1 MRKHSA
7 RSTLNGTYMIDLI
20 IRKPITIL
28 LTILGLIAILSVHI
42 SNIDIDASADSLL
55 LDSDPDLQFYREVHR
70 EYGSDEFVFV
80 GYRPN
85 TGLYADASLNV
96 IQELTEGLVQH
107 ADISAVTSI
116 INLPLLKQSYNDPET
131 GATGF
136 RQLRDPETDIN
147 LAAEEFNS
155 SPLYANN
162 FVSLNASTTALKVD
176 IKKNVA
182 LDQLIDNKY
191 QLNQA
196 ISADPKN
203 KALLQQLK
211 ALEGQIQEQRAVT
224 TQRYADVIAATR
236 SMIAEQQ
243 DSGEFYLAG
252 APLIANDIKLF
263 VLNDVRT
270 FGLSILGIML
280 VVLFAFFRR
289 LSWVL
294 LPLACASLNVLLVT
308 GLIGWLNIQ
317 LTVISANFVALL
329 IIFSITLAIHV
340 IIRYQE
346 VSVSGTSTDKLGE
359 ALRQIAVPCIYMIL
373 TSAIAFLSLLVSD
386 IKPVINFGLIMIMG
400 LVCAFIIAF
409 TALPAMIKLIK
420 PNVGTEEEKKP
431 SEVLDKACNFVMAR
445 RKATTLTIFGLLALS
460 IYGMT
465 NITVENRFID
475 YFKSDTDIYKGLVA
489 VDEELGGTVPLEV
502 VLQAPMLVEDDDNEL
517 DDEFSDYLD
526 AEEEDNF
533 TQQSYWYNR
542 RGITKVR
549 QIHDYLESLPQVGSV
564 LSIASTEEV
573 FRTVN
578 KGEELEDFH
587 LAVVYKMVPDY
598 IKEALINPYVSTE
611 GSQTR
616 VLARIVDS
624 DHTLVRADLLKQID
638 RELNANYV
646 SEGESMRLSGITVL
660 YNNVLQSL
668 FRSQILTLG
677 TVFVCIL
684 LMLIVLFR
692 SVKLA
697 LIGTIPNVF
706 TAFMILGMMGLFG
719 IPLDIMTITIAAIT
733 IGVGVDFAI
742 HYIHRFMHEMRT
754 FPDYPSAIK
763 IVQTTVGKALYYT
776 SITITLGFIVLVT
789 SNFMPSIYF
798 GLFTSIAMIVS
809 LCATF
814 TIIPLLLTSMRPIK

>member
-1 MRKHSA
+1 
-7 RSTLNGTYMIDLI
+7 MIDLI
-20 IRKPITIL
+20 IKKPITIL
-28 LTILGLIAILSVHI
+28 LTLIGLIAILSVHI

-85 TGLYADASLNV
+85 TGLYTDASLDI
-96 IQELTEGLVQH
+96 IQELTEGLAQY

-116 INLPLLKQSYNDPET
+116 VNLPLLKQSYNDPET
-131 GATGF
+131 GAAGF
-136 RQLRDPETDIN
+136 RQIRDAETDIS
-147 LAAEEFNS
+147 LAAEEFNT

-162 FVSLNASTTALKVD
+162 FVSLNASVTALKVD
-176 IKKNVA
+176 IKKNET
-182 LDQLIDNKY
+182 LDLLIDEKY
-191 QLNQA
+191 RLNQA
-196 ISADPKN
+196 ISAEPKN
-203 KALLQQLK
+203 KALKSQLD
-211 ALEGQIQEQRAVT
+211 ALEEQVLGQRAVT
-224 TQRYADVIAATR
+224 TQRYANVIAATR
-236 SMIAEQQ
+236 SMIAERK

-252 APLIANDIKLF
+252 APLISNDIKLF
-263 VLNDVRT
+263 VLSDVRT

-280 VVLFAFFRR
+280 IVLYAFFRR

-420 PNVGTEEEKKP
+420 PNVGTGEEKES
-431 SEVLDKACNFVMAR
+431 SELLDKACNFVMAR
-445 RKATTLTIFGLLALS
+445 RRATSLTIFGLLAIS

-502 VLQAPMLVEDDDNEL
+502 VLQAPPAVEDEASL
-517 DDEFSDYLD
+517 DDEFGDYLD
-526 AEEEDNF
+526 MEEEDNF

-542 RGITKVR
+542 HGIAKVR
-549 QIHDYLESLPQVGSV
+549 QIHEYLEALPQVGSV

-587 LAVVYKMVPDY
+587 LAVVYKIVPDY
-598 IKEALINPYVSTE
+598 IRDALISPYVSAE

-624 DHTLVRADLLKQID
+624 DNTLVRADLLKQID
-638 RELNANYV
+638 EELNANYV
-646 SEGESMRLSGITVL
+646 ADGESMRLSGITVL

-692 SVKLA
+692 NIKLA

-742 HYIHRFMHEMRT
+742 HYIHRFMHEMKT
-754 FPDYPSAIK
+754 FADYPSAIK

>member
-1 MRKHSA
+1 
-7 RSTLNGTYMIDLI
+7 MIDLI
-20 IRKPITIL
+20 IKKPITIL
-28 LTILGLIAILSVHI
+28 LTLIALIAILSVHI
-42 SNIDIDASADSLL
+42 SNINIDASADSLL

-80 GYRPN
+80 GYQPN
-85 TGLYADASLNV
+85 TGLYTDASLDI
-96 IQELTEGLVQH
+96 IQELTEGLVKH
-107 ADISAVTSI
+107 SDITAVTSI

-131 GATGF
+131 GAPGF
-136 RQLRDPETDIN
+136 RQLRDAETDLS
-147 LAAEEFNS
+147 LAAEEFNT

-162 FVSLNASTTALKVD
+162 FVSLSASTTALKVD
-176 IKKNVA
+176 IKKNNE
-182 LDQLIDNKY
+182 LDQLIDDKY
-191 QLNQA
+191 KLNQA
-196 ISADPKN
+196 LNAEPEN
-203 KALLQQLK
+203 KVLLQQLE
-211 ALEGQIQEQRAVT
+211 ALDDQIQEQRAVT
-224 TQRYADVIAATR
+224 TQRYANVIAATR
-236 SMIAEQQ
+236 SLIAERT
-243 DSGEFYLAG
+243 DSGQFYLAG

-280 VVLFAFFRR
+280 IVLYAFFRR

-346 VSVSGTSTDKLGE
+346 VSVSGASTDKLGQ

-400 LVCAFIIAF
+400 LACAFIIAF
-409 TALPAMIKLIK
+409 TALPAMIQLIK
-420 PNVGTEEEKKP
+420 PNVGSAEETKP
-431 SEVLDKACNFVMAR
+431 SELLDKACNFVMAK
-445 RKATTLTIFGLLALS
+445 RKATSTTLLALLAIS
-460 IYGMT
+460 IYGIT

-475 YFKSDTDIYKGLVA
+475 YFKSDTDIYQGLVA

-502 VLQAPMLVEDDDNEL
+502 VLQAPLPAAQEEEDL
-517 DDEFSDYLD
+517 DDEFGDYLD

-542 RGITKVR
+542 HGIAKIR
-549 QIHDYLESLPQVGSV
+549 AIHDYLESLPQVGSV

-587 LAVVYKMVPDY
+587 LAVVYKMIPDY
-598 IKEALINPYVSTE
+598 IKEALITPYVSTE
-611 GSQTR
+611 GSQAR

-624 DHTLVRADLLKQID
+624 DHTLVRADLLKQINN
-638 RELNANYV
+638 ELNADYI
-646 SEGESMRLSGITVL
+646 SDGESMRLSGITVL

-677 TVFVCIL
+677 TVFICIL
-684 LMLIVLFR
+684 LMLVVLFR
-692 SVKLA
+692 NIKLA

-742 HYIHRFMHEMRT
+742 HYIHRFMREMKV

>member
-1 MRKHSA
+1 
-7 RSTLNGTYMIDLI
+7 MIDLI
-20 IRKPITIL
+20 IKKPITIL
-28 LTILGLIAILSVHI
+28 LTLIGLIAILSVHI

-85 TGLYADASLNV
+85 TGLYTDASLDI
-96 IQELTEGLVQH
+96 IQELTEGLAQY

-116 INLPLLKQSYNDPET
+116 VNLPLLKQSYNDPET
-131 GATGF
+131 GAAGF
-136 RQLRDPETDIN
+136 RQIRDAETDIS
-147 LAAEEFNS
+147 LAAEEFNT

-162 FVSLNASTTALKVD
+162 FVSLNANVTALKVD
-176 IKKNVA
+176 IKKNET
-182 LDQLIDNKY
+182 LDLLIDEKY
-191 QLNQA
+191 RLNQA
-196 ISADPKN
+196 ISAEPKN
-203 KALLQQLK
+203 KALKSQLD
-211 ALEGQIQEQRAVT
+211 ALEEQVLGQRAVT
-224 TQRYADVIAATR
+224 TQRYANVIAATR
-236 SMIAEQQ
+236 SMIAERK

-252 APLIANDIKLF
+252 APLISNDIKLF
-263 VLNDVRT
+263 VLSDVRT

-280 VVLFAFFRR
+280 IVLYAFFRR

-420 PNVGTEEEKKP
+420 PNVGTGEEKES
-431 SEVLDKACNFVMAR
+431 SELLDKACNFVMAR
-445 RKATTLTIFGLLALS
+445 RRATSLTIFGLLAIS

-502 VLQAPMLVEDDDNEL
+502 VLQAPPAVEDEASL
-517 DDEFSDYLD
+517 DDEFGDYLD
-526 AEEEDNF
+526 MEEEDNF

-542 RGITKVR
+542 HGIAKVR
-549 QIHDYLESLPQVGSV
+549 QIHEYLEALPQVGSV

-587 LAVVYKMVPDY
+587 LAVVYKIVPDY
-598 IKEALINPYVSTE
+598 IRDALISPYVSAE

-624 DHTLVRADLLKQID
+624 DNTLVRADLLKQID
-638 RELNANYV
+638 EELNANYV
-646 SEGESMRLSGITVL
+646 ADGESMRLSGITVL

-692 SVKLA
+692 NIKLA

-742 HYIHRFMHEMRT
+742 HYIHRFMHEMKT
-754 FPDYPSAIK
+754 FADYPSAIK

>member
-1 MRKHSA
+1 
-7 RSTLNGTYMIDLI
+7 MIDLI
-20 IRKPITIL
+20 IKKPITIL
-28 LTILGLIAILSVHI
+28 LTLIGLIAILSVHI

-85 TGLYADASLNV
+85 TGLYTDASLDI
-96 IQELTEGLVQH
+96 IQELTEGLAQY

-116 INLPLLKQSYNDPET
+116 VNLPLLKQSYNDPET
-131 GATGF
+131 GAAGF
-136 RQLRDPETDIN
+136 RQIRDAETDIS
-147 LAAEEFNS
+147 LAAEEFNT

-162 FVSLNASTTALKVD
+162 FVSLNASVTALKVD
-176 IKKNVA
+176 IKKNET
-182 LDQLIDNKY
+182 LDLLIDEKY
-191 QLNQA
+191 RLNQA
-196 ISADPKN
+196 ISAEPKN
-203 KALLQQLK
+203 KALKSQLD
-211 ALEGQIQEQRAVT
+211 ALEEQVLGQRAVT
-224 TQRYADVIAATR
+224 TQRYANVIAATR
-236 SMIAEQQ
+236 SMIAERK

-252 APLIANDIKLF
+252 APLISNDIKLF
-263 VLNDVRT
+263 VLSDVRT

-280 VVLFAFFRR
+280 IVLYAFFRR

-420 PNVGTEEEKKP
+420 PNVGTGEEKES
-431 SEVLDKACNFVMAR
+431 SELLDKACNFVMAR
-445 RKATTLTIFGLLALS
+445 RRATSLTIFGLLAIS

-502 VLQAPMLVEDDDNEL
+502 VLQAPPAVEDEASL
-517 DDEFSDYLD
+517 DDEFGDYLD
-526 AEEEDNF
+526 MEEEDNF

-542 RGITKVR
+542 HGIAKVR
-549 QIHDYLESLPQVGSV
+549 QIHGYLEALPQVGSV

-587 LAVVYKMVPDY
+587 LAVVYKIVPDY
-598 IKEALINPYVSTE
+598 IRDALISPYVSAE

-624 DHTLVRADLLKQID
+624 DNTLVRADLLKQID
-638 RELNANYV
+638 EELNANYV
-646 SEGESMRLSGITVL
+646 ADGESMRLSGITVL

-692 SVKLA
+692 NIKLA

-742 HYIHRFMHEMRT
+742 HYIHRFMHEMKT
-754 FPDYPSAIK
+754 FADYPSAIK

>member
-1 MRKHSA
+1 
-7 RSTLNGTYMIDLI
+7 MIDLI
-20 IRKPITIL
+20 IKKPITIL
-28 LTILGLIAILSVHI
+28 LTLIGLIAILSVHI

-85 TGLYADASLNV
+85 TGLYTDASLDI
-96 IQELTEGLVQH
+96 IQELTEGLAQY

-116 INLPLLKQSYNDPET
+116 VNLPLLKQSYNDQET
-131 GATGF
+131 GAAGF
-136 RQLRDPETDIN
+136 RQIRDAETDIS
-147 LAAEEFNS
+147 LAAEEFNT

-162 FVSLNASTTALKVD
+162 FVSLNASVTALKVD
-176 IKKNVA
+176 IKKNET
-182 LDQLIDNKY
+182 LDLLIDEKY
-191 QLNQA
+191 RLNQA
-196 ISADPKN
+196 ISAEPKN
-203 KALLQQLK
+203 KALKSQLD
-211 ALEGQIQEQRAVT
+211 ALEEQILEQRAVT
-224 TQRYADVIAATR
+224 TQRYANVIAATR
-236 SMIAEQQ
+236 SMIAERK

-252 APLIANDIKLF
+252 APLISNDIKLF
-263 VLNDVRT
+263 VLSDVRT

-280 VVLFAFFRR
+280 IVLYAFFRR

-420 PNVGTEEEKKP
+420 PNVGTGEEKES
-431 SEVLDKACNFVMAR
+431 SELLDKACNFVMAR
-445 RKATTLTIFGLLALS
+445 RRATSLTIFGLLAIS

-475 YFKSDTDIYKGLVA
+475 YFKTDTDIYKGLVA

-502 VLQAPMLVEDDDNEL
+502 VLQAPPAVEDEASL
-517 DDEFSDYLD
+517 DDEFGDYLD
-526 AEEEDNF
+526 MEEEDNF

-542 RGITKVR
+542 HGIAKVR
-549 QIHDYLESLPQVGSV
+549 QIHEYLEALPQVGSV

-587 LAVVYKMVPDY
+587 LAVVYKIVPDY
-598 IKEALINPYVSTE
+598 IRDALISPYVSAE

-624 DHTLVRADLLKQID
+624 DNTLVRADLLKQID
-638 RELNANYV
+638 EELNANYV
-646 SEGESMRLSGITVL
+646 ADGESMRLSGITVL

-692 SVKLA
+692 NIKLA

>member
-1 MRKHSA
+1 
-7 RSTLNGTYMIDLI
+7 MIDLI
-20 IRKPITIL
+20 IKKPITIL
-28 LTILGLIAILSVHI
+28 LTLIGLIAILSVHI

-85 TGLYADASLNV
+85 TGLYTDASLDI
-96 IQELTEGLVQH
+96 IQELTEGLAQY

-116 INLPLLKQSYNDPET
+116 VNLPLLKQSYNDPET
-131 GATGF
+131 GAAGF
-136 RQLRDPETDIN
+136 RQIRDAETDIS
-147 LAAEEFNS
+147 LAAEEFNT

-162 FVSLNASTTALKVD
+162 FVSLNASVTALKVD
-176 IKKNVA
+176 IKKNET
-182 LDQLIDNKY
+182 LDLLIDEKY
-191 QLNQA
+191 RLNQA
-196 ISADPKN
+196 ISAEPKN
-203 KALLQQLK
+203 KALKSQLD
-211 ALEGQIQEQRAVT
+211 ALEEQVLGQRAVT
-224 TQRYADVIAATR
+224 TQRYANVIAATR
-236 SMIAEQQ
+236 SMIAERK

-252 APLIANDIKLF
+252 APLISNDIKLF
-263 VLNDVRT
+263 VLSDVRT

-280 VVLFAFFRR
+280 IVLYAFFRR

-420 PNVGTEEEKKP
+420 PNVGTGEEKES
-431 SEVLDKACNFVMAR
+431 SELLDKACNFVMAR
-445 RKATTLTIFGLLALS
+445 RRATSLTIFGLLAIS

-502 VLQAPMLVEDDDNEL
+502 VLQAPPAVEDEASL
-517 DDEFSDYLD
+517 DDEFGDYLD
-526 AEEEDNF
+526 MEEEDNF

-542 RGITKVR
+542 HGIAKVR
-549 QIHDYLESLPQVGSV
+549 QIHEYLEALPQVGSV

-587 LAVVYKMVPDY
+587 LAVVYKIVPDY
-598 IKEALINPYVSTE
+598 IRDALISPYVSAE

-624 DHTLVRADLLKQID
+624 DNTLVRADLLKQID
-638 RELNANYV
+638 EELNANYV
-646 SEGESMRLSGITVL
+646 ADGESMRLSGITVL

-692 SVKLA
+692 NIKLA

-706 TAFMILGMMGLFG
+706 TAVMILGMMGLFG

-742 HYIHRFMHEMRT
+742 HYIHRFMHEMKT
-754 FPDYPSAIK
+754 FADYPSAIK

>member
-1 MRKHSA
+1 
-7 RSTLNGTYMIDLI
+7 MIDLI
-20 IRKPITIL
+20 IKKPITIL
-28 LTILGLIAILSVHI
+28 LTLIGLIAILSVHI

-85 TGLYADASLNV
+85 TGLYTDASLDI
-96 IQELTEGLVQH
+96 IQELTEGLAQY

-116 INLPLLKQSYNDPET
+116 VNLPLLKQSYNDPET
-131 GATGF
+131 GAAGF
-136 RQLRDPETDIN
+136 RQIRDAETDIS
-147 LAAEEFNS
+147 LAAEEFNT

-162 FVSLNASTTALKVD
+162 FVSLNANVTALKVD
-176 IKKNVA
+176 IKKNET
-182 LDQLIDNKY
+182 LDLLIDEKY
-191 QLNQA
+191 RLNQA
-196 ISADPKN
+196 ISAEPKN
-203 KALLQQLK
+203 KALKSQLD
-211 ALEGQIQEQRAVT
+211 ALEEQVLGQRAVT
-224 TQRYADVIAATR
+224 TQRYANVIAATR
-236 SMIAEQQ
+236 SMIAERK

-252 APLIANDIKLF
+252 APLISNDIKLF
-263 VLNDVRT
+263 VLSDVRT

-280 VVLFAFFRR
+280 IVLYAFFRR

-420 PNVGTEEEKKP
+420 PNVGTGEEKES
-431 SEVLDKACNFVMAR
+431 SELLDKACNFVMAR
-445 RKATTLTIFGLLALS
+445 RRATSLTIFGLLAIS

-475 YFKSDTDIYKGLVA
+475 YFKSDTDIYKGLIA

-502 VLQAPMLVEDDDNEL
+502 VLQAPPAVEDEASL
-517 DDEFSDYLD
+517 DDEFGDYLD
-526 AEEEDNF
+526 MEEEDNF

-542 RGITKVR
+542 HGIAKVR
-549 QIHDYLESLPQVGSV
+549 QIHEYLEALPQVGSV

-587 LAVVYKMVPDY
+587 LAVVYKIVPDY
-598 IKEALINPYVSTE
+598 IRDALISPYVSAE

-624 DHTLVRADLLKQID
+624 DNTLVRADLLKQID
-638 RELNANYV
+638 EELNANYV
-646 SEGESMRLSGITVL
+646 ADGESMRLSGITVL

-692 SVKLA
+692 NIKLA

-742 HYIHRFMHEMRT
+742 HYIHRFMHEMKT
-754 FPDYPSAIK
+754 FADYPSAIK

>member
-1 MRKHSA
+1 
-7 RSTLNGTYMIDLI
+7 MIDLI
-20 IRKPITIL
+20 IKKPITIL
-28 LTILGLIAILSVHI
+28 LTLIGLIAILSVHI

-85 TGLYADASLNV
+85 TGLYTDASLDI
-96 IQELTEGLVQH
+96 IQELTEGLAQY

-116 INLPLLKQSYNDPET
+116 VNLPLLKQSYNDPET
-131 GATGF
+131 GAAGF
-136 RQLRDPETDIN
+136 RQIRDAETDIS
-147 LAAEEFNS
+147 LAAEEFNT

-176 IKKNVA
+176 IKKNET
-182 LDQLIDNKY
+182 LDLLIDEKY
-191 QLNQA
+191 RLNQA
-196 ISADPKN
+196 ISAEPKN
-203 KALLQQLK
+203 KALKSQLD
-211 ALEGQIQEQRAVT
+211 ALEEQVLEQRAVT
-224 TQRYADVIAATR
+224 TQRYANVIAATR
-236 SMIAEQQ
+236 SMIAERK

-252 APLIANDIKLF
+252 APLISNDIKLF

-280 VVLFAFFRR
+280 IVLYAFFRR

-420 PNVGTEEEKKP
+420 PNVGTGEEKES
-431 SEVLDKACNFVMAR
+431 SELLDKACNFVMAR
-445 RKATTLTIFGLLALS
+445 RRATSLTIFGLLAIS

-502 VLQAPMLVEDDDNEL
+502 VLQAPPAVEDEASL
-517 DDEFSDYLD
+517 DDEFGDYLD
-526 AEEEDNF
+526 MEEEDNF

-542 RGITKVR
+542 HGIAKVR
-549 QIHDYLESLPQVGSV
+549 QIHEYLEALPQVGSV

-587 LAVVYKMVPDY
+587 LAVVYKIVPDY
-598 IKEALINPYVSTE
+598 IRDALISPYVSAE

-624 DHTLVRADLLKQID
+624 DNTLVRADLLRQID
-638 RELNANYV
+638 EELNANYV
-646 SEGESMRLSGITVL
+646 ADGESMRLSGITVL

-692 SVKLA
+692 NIKLA

-742 HYIHRFMHEMRT
+742 HYIHRFMHEMKT
-754 FPDYPSAIK
+754 FADYPSAIK

>member
-1 MRKHSA
+1 MKQ
-7 RSTLNGTYMIDLI
+7 LI
-20 IRKPITIL
+20 YLQII
-28 LTILGLIAILSVHI
+28 
-42 SNIDIDASADSLL
+42 IDASADSLL

-85 TGLYADASLNV
+85 TGLYTDASLDI
-96 IQELTEGLVQH
+96 IQELTEGLAQY

-116 INLPLLKQSYNDPET
+116 VNLPLLKQSYNDPET
-131 GATGF
+131 GAAGF
-136 RQLRDPETDIN
+136 RQIRDAETDIS
-147 LAAEEFNS
+147 LAAEEFNT

-162 FVSLNASTTALKVD
+162 FVSLNANVTALKVD
-176 IKKNVA
+176 IKKNET
-182 LDQLIDNKY
+182 LDLLIDEKY
-191 QLNQA
+191 RLNQA
-196 ISADPKN
+196 ISAEPKN
-203 KALLQQLK
+203 KALKSQLD
-211 ALEGQIQEQRAVT
+211 ALEEQVLGQRAVT
-224 TQRYADVIAATR
+224 TQRYANVIAATR
-236 SMIAEQQ
+236 SMIAERK

-252 APLIANDIKLF
+252 APLISNDIKLF
-263 VLNDVRT
+263 VLSDVRT

-280 VVLFAFFRR
+280 IVLYAFFRR

-420 PNVGTEEEKKP
+420 PNVGTGEEKES
-431 SEVLDKACNFVMAR
+431 SELLDKACNFVMAR
-445 RKATTLTIFGLLALS
+445 RRATSLTIFGLLAIS

-475 YFKSDTDIYKGLVA
+475 YFKSDTDIYKGLIA

-502 VLQAPMLVEDDDNEL
+502 VLQAPPAVEDEASL
-517 DDEFSDYLD
+517 DDEFGDYLD
-526 AEEEDNF
+526 MEEEDNF

-542 RGITKVR
+542 HGIAKVR
-549 QIHDYLESLPQVGSV
+549 QIHEYLEALPQVGSV

-587 LAVVYKMVPDY
+587 LAVVYKIVPDY
-598 IKEALINPYVSTE
+598 IRDALISPYVSAE

-624 DHTLVRADLLKQID
+624 DNTLVRADLLKQID
-638 RELNANYV
+638 EELNANYV
-646 SEGESMRLSGITVL
+646 ADGESMRLSGITVL

-692 SVKLA
+692 NIKLA

-742 HYIHRFMHEMRT
+742 HYIHRFMHEMKT
-754 FPDYPSAIK
+754 FADYPSAIK